1 MAKPSNRFLS
11 CKTIISLNL
20 LIAVTKALFILES
33 RPSMCGLSEIVSGII
48 QQNEQNQRKKR
59 NLATLIQQKQ
69 NWQISPKKGL
79 CENCDHWSTQWLL
92 VSFEKEKSS
101 NLKTYIYNLVRLA
114 KSMLLKEILDR
125 G

>member
-1 MAKPSNRFLS
+1 MPKPSNRFLS
-11 CKTIISLNL
+11 GKTIISLNL

-33 RPSMCGLSEIVSGII
+33 RPSMCGLSEISGII

-59 NLATLIQQKQ
+59 NLATLTLQEQ

-92 VSFEKEKSS
+92 VSFVKEKSS
-101 NLKTYIYNLVRLA
+101 NLKTYIYNLVRLV